1 MLRISL
7 FLFLLCCMWEGKS
20 AFANAPD
27 WKVLLNL
34 VDTEPDK
41 AISRLIHE
49 VKQQSYSKQ
58 EKAKLHQLLAVAR
71 YNTLKKGHAKDDFLR
86 ALHLDP
92 QVPLLGEMSPL
103 MRQQFE
109 QWRKEY
115 LASNPIAPP
124 LASPNLLPS
133 LLLMGGG
140 LLALGVAIG
149 LGVASQS
156 EAASAEVARQNQQE
170 EAISKIRSAKNLS
183 LGSNISYIIGGGL
196 LVTSSILL
204 IVELTRSRPKA
215 PTSPSLALEKT
226 ILLGVR

>member
-1 MLRISL
+1 LI
-7 FLFLLCCMWEGKS
+7 
-20 AFANAPD
+20 NQ
-27 WKVLLNL
+27 

-41 AISRLIHE
+41 AISRLLRE

-58 EKAKLHQLLAVAR
+58 EKAKLYQLLAVAR

-86 ALHLDP
+86 ALHFDP

-115 LASNPIAPP
+115 ITNNPVPRPP
-124 LASPNLLPS
+124 PPSPNLLPS

-140 LLALGVAIG
+140 LLALGAAIG

-156 EAASAEVARQNQQE
+156 EAASAEIARQNQPE
-170 EAISKIRSAKNLS
+170 EVIAKIRTAKNLS
-183 LGSNISYIIGGGL
+183 LGSNVSYIIGGGL
-196 LVTSSILL
+196 LVASSIFL
-204 IVELTRSRPKA
+204 IIELTRSHPKA
-215 PTSPSLALEKT
+215 SQPSASSTEKT
-226 ILLGVR
+226 ILLGVK